1 MMPGM
6 KVYNTEEKELIMELG
21 LKWAANP
28 NILVA
33 AKAFGLRATV
43 QVLLW
48 STWLCHN
55 LMSFFEVSTFYLFSS
70 QSASYVC
77 IIYNVACISFLI
89 VLLRFFE
96 SFRWSICKYLLVH
109 ESH

>member
-1 MMPGM
+1 MPGM

-43 QVLLW
+43 QVPLL
-48 STWLCHN
+48 HG
-55 LMSFFEVSTFYLFSS
+55 
-70 QSASYVC
+70 YVTT
-77 IIYNVACISFLI
+77 
-89 VLLRFFE
+89 
-96 SFRWSICKYLLVH
+96 
-109 ESH
+109 

>member
-1 MMPGM
+1 MTFLFTCFLLSPHHYLIVKCIIYYVTPGM

-43 QVLLW
+43 QVYDLYDR
-48 STWLCHN
+48 SSN
-55 LMSFFEVSTFYLFSS
+55 LKLE
-70 QSASYVC
+70 
-77 IIYNVACISFLI
+77 
-89 VLLRFFE
+89 
-96 SFRWSICKYLLVH
+96 
-109 ESH
+109 

>member
-33 AKAFGLRATV
+33 VKAFGLRATV
-43 QVLLW
+43 QVP
-48 STWLCHN
+48 
-55 LMSFFEVSTFYLFSS
+55 
-70 QSASYVC
+70 
-77 IIYNVACISFLI
+77 FLYDD
-89 VLLRFFE
+89 VTT
-96 SFRWSICKYLLVH
+96 
-109 ESH
+109 

>member
-1 MMPGM
+1 M

-43 QVLLW
+43 QVYDLYDR
-48 STWLCHN
+48 SSN
-55 LMSFFEVSTFYLFSS
+55 LKLE
-70 QSASYVC
+70 
-77 IIYNVACISFLI
+77 
-89 VLLRFFE
+89 
-96 SFRWSICKYLLVH
+96 
-109 ESH
+109 